1 MSISALLRQSR
12 LMAPQKVPPLLCTLY
27 RLVFALLLT
36 ALCLLWW
43 QKHMDDHTLAMG
55 LLLWLC
61 CFFQGRELLSK
72 GYERYCLKQGGSDDS
87 DDCGSRLS
95 GIMYRYCHDEQRYCY
110 LSSAVN
116 TTVSMPQL
124 QGRCLSCSTF
134 DAMVHPDDRQSLKCA
149 RHIALQRGYFE
160 HTYRLVQ
167 GTSEQRV
174 LDRGVILRRDG
185 KTECHGFL
193 IDISRHEGS
202 CVWPDEQECSMPGGA
217 ISSQNVISSKN
228 DACAWPAL
236 FIAGEDARVAS
247 LPDSKALYQAMR
259 DEQLRL
265 VYQPQVQ
272 GGDQKIAG
280 FEVLLRWHHPDHGD
294 IPPSTFI
301 PMAESAELMPAL
313 GNWVIDRVCRQIR
326 RWRSQGYQV
335 PVVAINVS
343 VLQLDR
349 ALLSHVATVLER
361 YGLEGACLEFEIT
374 ESRMMQ
380 NFDECV
386 HVISKLRQ
394 QGIRISLD
402 DFGTGYSSLD
412 KLALLPLDRLKLDK
426 SFVIALPDNSRGYH
440 VIEAIVRLAH
450 SLQLTV
456 VAEGVETRWQQYLLN
471 ELGCEILQGYLFGA
485 GVEADT
491 AIRYLKAHRSDS
503 STLASSD
510 GRSKAA
516 TDRPSDSGARDESR
530 F

>member
-1 MSISALLRQSR
+1 MSW
-12 LMAPQKVPPLLCTLY
+12 TL
-27 RLVFALLLT
+27 
-36 ALCLLWW
+36 
-43 QKHMDDHTLAMG
+43 
-55 LLLWLC
+55 
-61 CFFQGRELLSK
+61 
-72 GYERYCLKQGGSDDS
+72 
-87 DDCGSRLS
+87 
-95 GIMYRYCHDEQRYCY
+95 
-110 LSSAVN
+110 
-116 TTVSMPQL
+116 
-124 QGRCLSCSTF
+124 
-134 DAMVHPDDRQSLKCA
+134 
-149 RHIALQRGYFE
+149 
-160 HTYRLVQ
+160 
-167 GTSEQRV
+167 
-174 LDRGVILRRDG
+174 
-185 KTECHGFL
+185 L
-193 IDISRHEGS
+193 IDISRLEAGNVVPQEEEG
-202 CVWPDEQECSMPGGA
+202 CSMPGETA
-217 ISSQNVISSKN
+217 SACHARSSRHDNR
-228 DACAWPAL
+228 DYPAL
-236 FIAGEDARVAS
+236 FVAGRGSHTAS
-247 LPDSKALYQAMR
+247 PPDSKALYQAIR

-265 VYQPQVQ
+265 VYQPQVHS
-272 GGDQKIAG
+272 GDQNIAG
-280 FEVLLRWHHPDHGD
+280 LEVLLRWHHPDHGN

-301 PMAESAELMPAL
+301 PMAESAELMPTL
-313 GNWVIDRVCRQIR
+313 GNWVIDRVCRQIC

-386 HVISKLRQ
+386 HVISQLRQ
-394 QGIRISLD
+394 QGIRMSLD
-402 DFGTGYSSLD
+402 DFGTGYSSLE

-491 AIRYLKAHRSDS
+491 AVRYLKAHRSNGATLTS
-503 STLASSD
+503 S
-510 GRSKAA
+510 GGCSKAA

>member
-1 MSISALLRQSR
+1 
-12 LMAPQKVPPLLCTLY
+12 MAPLKVPPLLNALY
-27 RLVFALLLT
+27 RLMFALMLT

-95 GIMYRYCHDEQRYCY
+95 GIMYRYCHDERRYRY
-110 LSSAVN
+110 LNSAAN
-116 TTVSMPQL
+116 TTVSMPEL
-124 QGRCLSCSTF
+124 PGYCLPGSAF

-149 RHIALQRGYFE
+149 RHLALQRGYFE
-160 HTYRLVQ
+160 HTYRLVH
-167 GTSEQRV
+167 GATEQQV

-185 KTECHGFL
+185 RTECHGLL
-193 IDISRHEGS
+193 IDISRLEAGSVVPEG
-202 CVWPDEQECSMPGGA
+202 EERCSMPGEA
-217 ISSQNVISSKN
+217 ASSHHAFSSRH
-228 DACAWPAL
+228 DHHDYPAM
-236 FIAGEDARVAS
+236 FVDRRGS
-247 LPDSKALYQAMR
+247 HTTSPPDSKALHRAMKN
-259 DEQLRL
+259 EQLRL

-272 GGDQKIAG
+272 GNDQHIAG
-280 FEVLLRWHHPDHGD
+280 FEVLLRWHHPDYGT

-301 PMAESAELMPAL
+301 PMAESAEFMPVL
-313 GNWVIDRVCRQIR
+313 GNWVIDRVCRQISC
-326 RWRSQGYQV
+326 WRSQGYQV

-349 ALLSHVATVLER
+349 ALLAHVATVLER
-361 YGLEGACLEFEIT
+361 YALDGACLEFEIT

-386 HVISKLRQ
+386 HVISRLRQ

-426 SFVIALPDNSRGYH
+426 SFVMALPDTHHGYQI
-440 VIEAIVRLAH
+440 IEAIVRLAH

-456 VAEGVETRWQQYLLN
+456 VAEGVETRRQQHLLN
-471 ELGCEILQGYLFGA
+471 ELGCEILQGYLFGP
-485 GVEADT
+485 GVEADK
-491 AIRYLKAHRSDS
+491 AVRYLKEHQY
-503 STLASSD
+503 
-510 GRSKAA
+510 
-516 TDRPSDSGARDESR
+516 
-530 F
+530 